1 MGKGITVKKVTKV
14 TLFKWDFNKKVDTE
28 PEQKQGGL
36 LSVARPKLTAS
47 KSHGEAEAPKKKR
60 AKSTVP
66 TDASAMKGSS
76 GKKKQ
81 SGKKKEKGKGKK
93 AKGNRLGVSGNGTHT
108 RRKSAS
114 PSLRNSKSVKAPSK
128 QKRASANQLSISSKA
143 NQRKA
148 SSKSA
153 KKGGR
158 GHKFAKSALIG
169 GDKAKEVQLAQQL
182 KMSPKLGRKSKT
194 ATKNR
199 KHKKEKEK
207 EKEKPKRK
215 SLTIRVDSDSEKKGK
230 NKLG

>member
-81 SGKKKEKGKGKK
+81 SGKKKEK

-128 QKRASANQLSISSKA
+128 QKRASANQLSIS
-143 NQRKA
+143 
-148 SSKSA
+148 
-153 KKGGR
+153 
-158 GHKFAKSALIG
+158 
-169 GDKAKEVQLAQQL
+169 
-182 KMSPKLGRKSKT
+182 
-194 ATKNR
+194 
-199 KHKKEKEK
+199 
-207 EKEKPKRK
+207 
-215 SLTIRVDSDSEKKGK
+215 
-230 NKLG
+230 